1 MKSKKSNQANQ
12 EDKKHLYIFI
22 GIIISLS
29 FALNLLEWKSFKK
42 KALTIETSFVPKL
55 IEEPILEIKPIQ
67 IPKPVK
73 TTSNYQPSDVKIV
86 KKIPVKNTVKVK
98 AKTDP
103 IINVDSLMAV
113 DYFEADSL
121 IIEDIAVDF
130 ASDMPK
136 FPGGDESLFEFLSN
150 NINYPEISVRN
161 NSQGKVL
168 VEFIVEKNGSI
179 SNIKILKGVDPY
191 INAESIRVISL
202 MPKWIPG
209 KQMSYKVRVRQRLP
223 IKFKLQN

>member
-1 MKSKKSNQANQ
+1 M
-12 EDKKHLYIFI
+12 YIFI

-42 KALTIETSFVPKL
+42 KTLTIETSFVPKL

-73 TTSNYQPSDVKIV
+73 TTSNDQPSDVKIV

-150 NINYPEISVRN
+150 NIN
-161 NSQGKVL
+161 
-168 VEFIVEKNGSI
+168 SI
-179 SNIKILKGVDPY
+179 SLR
-191 INAESIRVISL
+191 A
-202 MPKWIPG
+202 
-209 KQMSYKVRVRQRLP
+209 
-223 IKFKLQN
+223 